1 MITAERHGNVSVLRM
16 DYAKVNVVD
25 LEFLTA
31 IVEQFRAVPVT
42 DAIVLTGNGRAFSA
56 GVNLKRLMEEDLGY
70 TTEFL
75 DMLSGAILEVFL
87 HPRPVIAA
95 IDGHA
100 IAGGFMLAAACDLRL
115 MSAGLTGMTELKVG
129 VPIPSI
135 LREIAR
141 HSIGHYTQSLVLTGD
156 LIDAQRAYEIGFVDA
171 VVEPEKLLDEAIAR
185 ASALAAVPA
194 ATYALTKR
202 TLKFEAVQRME
213 VAEPEF
219 GAEIRATWHD
229 PAIRA
234 VIAEYLESITRK

>member
-1 MITAERHGNVSVLRM
+1 MITVERHGKVSVLRM
-16 DYAKVNVVD
+16 DYAKVNVID
-25 LEFLTA
+25 LEFMTA
-31 IVEQFRAVPVT
+31 IAEQFRSVPAS

-70 TTEFL
+70 TTELL
-75 DMLSGAILEVFL
+75 DMLSSAILEVFL
-87 HPRPVIAA
+87 HPRPVVAA

-115 MSAGLTGMTELKVG
+115 MSEGMTGMTELKVG

-141 HSIGHYTQSLVLTGD
+141 HSLGHYTQSLVLSGD

-171 VVEPEKLLDEAIAR
+171 VIEPEKLLDAAIAR
-185 ASALAAVPA
+185 ASALAAIPA

-213 VAEPEF
+213 VAEPELDE
-219 GAEIRATWHD
+219 EIRATWHD
-229 PAIRA
+229 PEIRA
-234 VIAEYLESITRK
+234 GIAAYLASISRK

>member
-1 MITAERHGNVSVLRM
+1 M

-25 LEFLTA
+25 LEFMTA
-31 IVEQFRAVPVT
+31 IVEQFRAAPVT

-56 GVNLKRLMEEDLGY
+56 GVNLKRLMEDDLSY
-70 TTEFL
+70 TSEFL

-100 IAGGFMLAAACDLRL
+100 IAGGFILASACDLRL

-129 VPIPSI
+129 VPLPSI

-141 HSIGHYTQSLVLTGD
+141 HSLGHYTQSLVLSGD
-156 LIDAQRAYEIGFVDA
+156 LINAQRAYEIGFVDA

-185 ASALAAVPA
+185 AALLAAVPT

-219 GAEIRATWHD
+219 GEEIRATWHD
-229 PAIRA
+229 PEIRA

>member
-1 MITAERHGNVSVLRM
+1 MITAERLGNVSVLRM
-16 DYAKVNVVD
+16 DYAKVNVID
-25 LEFLTA
+25 LEFMTA
-31 IVEQFRAVPVT
+31 IAESFSSVPLT

-56 GVNLKRLMEEDLGY
+56 GVNLKRLMEEGLDY

-75 DMLSGAILEVFL
+75 DLLSGAILDVFL

-141 HSIGHYTQSLVLTGD
+141 HSLGHYTQSLVLTGD
-156 LIDAQRAYEIGFVDA
+156 LIDAQRAYEIGFLDA
-171 VVEPEKLLDEAIAR
+171 VIEPEKLLDAAIER

-194 ATYALTKR
+194 ATYSLAKR
-202 TLKFEAVQRME
+202 TLKFEAVQRMN

-219 GAEIRATWHD
+219 DAEIRATWHD
-229 PAIRA
+229 PMIRA
-234 VIAEYLESITRK
+234 GIAEYLASISRK

>member
-25 LEFLTA
+25 LEFMTA
-31 IVEQFRAVPVT
+31 IVEQFRAAPVT

-56 GVNLKRLMEEDLGY
+56 GVNLKRLMEDDLSY
-70 TTEFL
+70 TSEFL

-100 IAGGFMLAAACDLRL
+100 IAGGFILASACDLRL

-129 VPIPSI
+129 VPLPSI

-141 HSIGHYTQSLVLTGD
+141 HSLGHYTQSLVLSGD
-156 LIDAQRAYEIGFVDA
+156 LINAQRAYEIGFVDA

-185 ASALAAVPA
+185 AALLAAVPA

-219 GAEIRATWHD
+219 GEEIRATWHD
-229 PAIRA
+229 PEIRA

>member
-25 LEFLTA
+25 LEFMTA
-31 IVEQFRAVPVT
+31 IVEQFRAAPVT

-56 GVNLKRLMEEDLGY
+56 GVNLKRLMEDDLSY
-70 TTEFL
+70 TSEFL

-100 IAGGFMLAAACDLRL
+100 IAGGFILASACDLRL

-129 VPIPSI
+129 VPLPSI

-141 HSIGHYTQSLVLTGD
+141 HSLGHYTQSLVLSGD
-156 LIDAQRAYEIGFVDA
+156 LINAQRAYEIGFVDA

-185 ASALAAVPA
+185 AALLAAVPT

-219 GAEIRATWHD
+219 GEEIRATWHD
-229 PAIRA
+229 PEIRA
-234 VIAEYLESITRK
+234 VIAEYLGSITRK

>member
-1 MITAERHGNVSVLRM
+1 
-16 DYAKVNVVD
+16 
-25 LEFLTA
+25 
-31 IVEQFRAVPVT
+31 
-42 DAIVLTGNGRAFSA
+42 
-56 GVNLKRLMEEDLGY
+56 
-70 TTEFL
+70 
-75 DMLSGAILEVFL
+75 MLSGAILEVFL

-100 IAGGFMLAAACDLRL
+100 IAGGFILASACDLRL

-129 VPIPSI
+129 VPLPSI

-141 HSIGHYTQSLVLTGD
+141 HSLGHYTQSLVLSGD
-156 LIDAQRAYEIGFVDA
+156 LINAQRAYEIGFVDA

-185 ASALAAVPA
+185 AALLAAVPA

-219 GAEIRATWHD
+219 GEEIRATWHD
-229 PAIRA
+229 PEIRA

>member
-25 LEFLTA
+25 LEFMTA
-31 IVEQFRAVPVT
+31 IVEQFRAAPVT

-56 GVNLKRLMEEDLGY
+56 GVNLKRLMEDDLSY
-70 TTEFL
+70 TSEFL

-100 IAGGFMLAAACDLRL
+100 IAGGFILASACDLRL

-141 HSIGHYTQSLVLTGD
+141 HSLGHYTQSLVLSGD
-156 LIDAQRAYEIGFVDA
+156 LINAQRAYEIGFVDA

-185 ASALAAVPA
+185 AALLAAVPT

-219 GAEIRATWHD
+219 GEEIRATWHD
-229 PAIRA
+229 PEIRA

>member
-1 MITAERHGNVSVLRM
+1 MITAERHGTVSVLRM
-16 DYAKVNVVD
+16 DYAKVNVID
-25 LEFLTA
+25 LEFLAA
-31 IVEQFRAVPVT
+31 IPEHFRAVPPS

-70 TTEFL
+70 TTELL

-100 IAGGFMLAAACDLRL
+100 IAGGFILAAACDLRL

-129 VPIPSI
+129 VPIGSI

-141 HSIGHYTQSLVLTGD
+141 HSLGHYTQSLVLTGD
-156 LIDAQRAYEIGFVDA
+156 LINAQRAYEIGFVDA
-171 VVEPEKLLDEAIAR
+171 VIEPEKLLDAAIER

-202 TLKFEAVQRME
+202 SLKFEAVQRMN

-219 GAEIRATWHD
+219 DAEIRATWHD
-229 PAIRA
+229 PEIRA
-234 VIAEYLESITRK
+234 GIAEYLTSISRK

>member
-25 LEFLTA
+25 LEFMTA
-31 IVEQFRAVPVT
+31 IVEQFRAAPVT

-56 GVNLKRLMEEDLGY
+56 GVNLKRLMEDDLSY
-70 TTEFL
+70 TSEFL

-100 IAGGFMLAAACDLRL
+100 IAGGFILASACDLRL

-129 VPIPSI
+129 VPLPSI

-141 HSIGHYTQSLVLTGD
+141 HSLGHYTQSLVLSGD
-156 LIDAQRAYEIGFVDA
+156 LINAQRAYEIGFVDA

-185 ASALAAVPA
+185 AALLAAVPT

-219 GAEIRATWHD
+219 GEEIRATWHD
-229 PAIRA
+229 PEIRA